1 MALFVHDKL
10 EDNKNQR
17 FNLDIVRGK
26 SCEPCTVVETENNA
40 TSSLDVSK
48 SITGMFNTNSN
59 I

>member
-1 MALFVHDKL
+1 M
-10 EDNKNQR
+10 
-17 FNLDIVRGK
+17 DIVRGK

-48 SITGMFNTNSN
+48 SITGMCNTNSN